1 MGEIADIDKK
11 AFFALSLIRNRQ
23 FQAKGWRQCDAH
35 SVFVYVLGMYSS
47 YLYIN
52 IQRGNIVSSF
62 IFARRLA
69 MPESDEQ
76 QDKSHALF
84 VYMYVC

>member
-1 MGEIADIDKK
+1 
-11 AFFALSLIRNRQ
+11 
-23 FQAKGWRQCDAH
+23 
-35 SVFVYVLGMYSS
+35 MYSS

-84 VYMYVC
+84 LYMYVSLDSGTWKGRKECKRHETTMSEVW

>member
-1 MGEIADIDKK
+1 
-11 AFFALSLIRNRQ
+11 
-23 FQAKGWRQCDAH
+23 
-35 SVFVYVLGMYSS
+35 MYSS

-62 IFARRLA
+62 IFAGRLA

-84 VYMYVC
+84 LYMYVSLNLGTWGAGREKCHETTMSEM